1 MKNAETLFSSCSLI
15 FWLIRQ
21 LILINCIQTIPR
33 KLHHVHWFLH
43 ELKPV
48 YTINS
53 CALYHECLVWILLS
67 LYLYYSSPDCCSI
80 LIHIFQNAALT
91 SVDPTFFPSYII
103 VFSPILIPCLNYI
116 PPKACTQKHFALTLI
131 INVHVPFGFVE

>member
-1 MKNAETLFSSCSLI
+1 MFI
-15 FWLIRQ
+15 YFWLIRQ
-21 LILINCIQTIPR
+21 LILINFICTAIWR

-67 LYLYYSSPDCCSI
+67 LYLYYSSPDYCLI
-80 LIHIFQNAALT
+80 LIHISNAAST

-116 PPKACTQKHFALTLI
+116 PPKACTQKHFALTSI
-131 INVHVPFGFVE
+131 INVHIPFGFVE